1 MDRER
6 KKQKNQSAVI
16 EAQRLKELN
25 SQTIMKIKQKI
36 IMSGRNRRTLKVK
49 TTRKICCERDAVRIL
64 FKMVP
69 FQM

>member
-36 IMSGRNRRTLKVK
+36 IMSRRNRRTLKVK
-49 TTRKICCERDAVRIL
+49 TA
-64 FKMVP
+64 
-69 FQM
+69 